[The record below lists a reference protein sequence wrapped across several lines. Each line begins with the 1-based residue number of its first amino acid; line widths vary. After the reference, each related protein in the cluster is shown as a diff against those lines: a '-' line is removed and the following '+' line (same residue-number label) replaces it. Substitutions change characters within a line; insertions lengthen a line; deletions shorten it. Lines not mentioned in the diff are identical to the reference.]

1 MRTLVVEDSRSMR
14 RLLELMLRERGH
26 VVASFGDAEAA
37 TAAHREEP
45 FDLLLLD
52 WMLPGK
58 SGLEFAADVR
68 RMPNGDLPVIIVLTG
83 KEGQAQLEAVLDAGA
98 NDYIAKPLEP
108 ELLRTRLVIAE
119 RTVEERVKRRAAE
132 DANRRSERTFRS
144 LTEAVPDGI
153 VVRRSNRIVF
163 ANRAIAV
170 ALGRE
175 ELTSI
180 PYEELA
186 HPADHDEIGRP
197 LALVSVLGP
206 DRPTPRER
214 RYMRAD
220 GSVMIAEVVS
230 LPIDFEGEPALLE
243 VVRDL
248 TMQRQIQ
255 ARMQLADRMASVG
268 TLAAGVAHELN
279 NPLAFVQTNLQL
291 IQEELDRLRPVM
303 SPERIADLRTLADES
318 YAGAV
323 RMADIV
329 RDLKTFARA
338 EEDERHDSVDVQPV
352 IESSMNM
359 AYNQVRHRA
368 RLHRSFEPTPLVE
381 INESRLGQVIVNLLL
396 NAAEAIP
403 EGRRERNDI
412 HVRTYT
418 DADGWAVIEVR
429 DTGVGIAKETLARM
443 YDPFY
448 TTKTMGVGLGLS
460 ICHNIVTGAGGEIV
474 VETELGQG
482 TCFRLRFPPGRS
494 RSEITAGSTQRKG
507 RSAAPRA
514 RVLVVDDEPMV
525 GRSLK
530 RALKDHDVFVVTDG
544 NEAIEKILG
553 EHFDVVFCDLMMPE
567 VGGADVYE
575 RVMAERPGAE
585 ERIVFMT
592 GGAFTPRAREFIDR
606 VPNPQISK
614 PFDIEDLREIVRAR
628 LLVDQ
633 FEAGSGSGL

>member
-26 VVASFGDAEAA
+26 TAVSFANAEAA
-37 TAAHREEP
+37 IAAHTEDP

-58 SGLEFAADVR
+58 SGLELAAEVR
-68 RMPNGDLPVIIVLTG
+68 ALPNGDFPVIIVLTG

-132 DANRRSERTFRS
+132 EANKRSERTFRS

-153 VVRRSNRIVF
+153 VVRRGNRIVY
-163 ANRAIAV
+163 ANVAIAT
-170 ALGRE
+170 ALGRHD
-175 ELTSI
+175 LTSV
-180 PYEELA
+180 PYQELA
-186 HPADHDEIGRP
+186 HPGDHDEIGRP
-197 LALVSVLGP
+197 LTLVSALGP

-220 GSVMIAEVVS
+220 GSVMTAEVVA
-230 LPIDFEGEPALLE
+230 LPIDFEGEPAVLE

-255 ARMQLADRMASVG
+255 ARIQLADRMASVG

-279 NPLAFVQTNLQL
+279 NPLAFVQTTLQL
-291 IQEELDRLRPVM
+291 MQEELERLAPVM
-303 SPERIADLRTLADES
+303 SPQRIADLRQLADES
-318 YAGAV
+318 FAGAV

-338 EEDERHDSVDVQPV
+338 EEDDRHDSVDVLPV

-381 INESRLGQVIVNLLL
+381 INESRLGQVVVNLLL
-396 NAAEAIP
+396 NAAEAMP
-403 EGRRERNDI
+403 EGRHERNDVY
-412 HVRTYT
+412 VRTYT
-418 DADGWAVIEVR
+418 APDGWAVIEVA
-429 DTGVGIAKETLARM
+429 DTGVGISKETQARM

-448 TTKTMGVGLGLS
+448 TTKPMGVGLGLS
-460 ICHNIVTGAGGEIV
+460 ICHNIVTGAGGEIA
-474 VETELGQG
+474 VESEMGVG
-482 TCFRLRFPPGRS
+482 TTFRLRFPPGRS
-494 RSEITAGSTQRKG
+494 RSEVTAASSQRKHP
-507 RSAAPRA
+507 SAAPVA
-514 RVLVVDDEPMV
+514 RILVIDDEPMV

-530 RALKDHDVFVVTDG
+530 RALKDHDVVTVTDG
-544 NEAIEKILG
+544 AEAIEKILG
-553 EHFDVVFCDLMMPE
+553 GGFDIVFCDLMMPE
-567 VGGADVYE
+567 IGGQDVYE
-575 RVMAERPGAE
+575 RVLAEQPEAA

-592 GGAFTPRAREFIDR
+592 GGAFTPRAREFLDR
-606 VPNPQISK
+606 VPNVQISK
-614 PFDIEDLREIVRAR
+614 PFDIDSLRELVRAR

-633 FEAGSGSGL
+633 FEAGSGRK